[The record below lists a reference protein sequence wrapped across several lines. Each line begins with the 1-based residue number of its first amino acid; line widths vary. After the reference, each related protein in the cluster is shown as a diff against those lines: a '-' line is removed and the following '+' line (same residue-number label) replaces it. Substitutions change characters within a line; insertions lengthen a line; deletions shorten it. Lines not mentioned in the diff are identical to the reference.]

1 MTKFSQD
8 LIQIE
13 DKAMDSSSITQET
26 LSELLIKKRSAVLM
40 KHIITPHTE
49 ILSELQ
55 TATMNFYE

>member
-1 MTKFSQD
+1 MNKFSLD
-8 LIQIE
+8 LVKIE
-13 DKAMDSSSITQET
+13 DATMDANSITQET

-40 KHIITPHTE
+40 RHIISPHTE

>member
-1 MTKFSQD
+1 MSKFSLD
-8 LIQIE
+8 LLKIE
-13 DKAMDSSSITQET
+13 DAAMDANSVTQET

-55 TATMNFYE
+55 TATVNFYE

>member
-1 MTKFSQD
+1 MLLMYLKHQKE
-8 LIQIE
+8 IQYFR
-13 DKAMDSSSITQET
+13 MQET